1 VTKPKFT
8 CFKCGGT
15 DLGVIVLTQAKLLQ
29 EPDGNI
35 QTEAVGGNHEWGC
48 VPHHVVQRM
57 RCLRRGRCIRHP
69 GMIFWG
75 RLQWSLTAGN
85 RV

>member
-1 VTKPKFT
+1 MTKPKFT

-35 QTEAVGGNHEWGC
+35 QTEAVDGNHEWDASHTMWCNACGAC
-48 VPHHVVQRM
+48 DVAAAFVTPE
-57 RCLRRGRCIRHP
+57 
-69 GMIFWG
+69 
-75 RLQWSLTAGN
+75 
-85 RV
+85 